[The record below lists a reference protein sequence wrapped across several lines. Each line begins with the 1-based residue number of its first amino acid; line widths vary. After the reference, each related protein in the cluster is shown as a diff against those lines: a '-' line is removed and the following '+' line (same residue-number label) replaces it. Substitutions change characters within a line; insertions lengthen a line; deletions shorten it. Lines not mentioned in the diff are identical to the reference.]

1 MKYETRVKVRV
12 GFSMAVAAVGIGTV
26 VTAILG
32 GNDFLQVRDWY
43 IGSGMGLLGAGIALA
58 VKNSLLLNNSAKME
72 QTRVWEE
79 DERNLY
85 LRDKTMVFSS
95 YLMIGGLYSVSL
107 IAGVINPMVAQVLL
121 MVLWGYL
128 ISMCVIYW
136 ILRRMV

>member
-95 YLMIGGLYSVSL
+95 YLMIGAFL
-107 IAGVINPMVAQVLL
+107 
-121 MVLWGYL
+121 
-128 ISMCVIYW
+128 
-136 ILRRMV
+136 